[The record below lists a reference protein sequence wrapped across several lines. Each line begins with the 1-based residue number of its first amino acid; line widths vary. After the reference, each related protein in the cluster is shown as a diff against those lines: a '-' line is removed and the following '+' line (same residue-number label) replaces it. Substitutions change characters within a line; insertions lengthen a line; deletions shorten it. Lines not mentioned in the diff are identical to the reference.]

1 MKVNTIQQYY
11 VKQFLEDNFY
21 IEELKLT
28 LMDRYTIR
36 VKDSNDDEMEFWW
49 DIEECKVKYCKC
61 QYIFV

>member
-36 VKDSNDDEMEFWW
+36 VKDSNDDEM
-49 DIEECKVKYCKC
+49 
-61 QYIFV
+61 

>member
-1 MKVNTIQQYY
+1 MIVNTIQQYY

-49 DIEECKVKYCKC
+49 DIEECKVKYRD
-61 QYIFV
+61 I

>member
-11 VKQFLEDNFY
+11 VKQFLEV
-21 IEELKLT
+21 EELKLT

-49 DIEECKVKYCKC
+49 DIEECKVKYRD
-61 QYIFV
+61 I